1 MAAGE
6 AEAGGMHFP
15 DLTMGSKSVIS
26 PDQSQLL
33 TRSNRPS
40 ALSVLVLLNQST
52 APLCYRLGTKAVSLV
67 QVLDEVGT
75 RVRNSSAQAGSAEE
89 EVQVPI
95 SLPSCMA
102 GICLWLARNVH
113 QGPKYSER
121 ATGF

>member
-1 MAAGE
+1 M
-6 AEAGGMHFP
+6 
-15 DLTMGSKSVIS
+15 SW
-26 PDQSQLL
+26 
-33 TRSNRPS
+33 
-40 ALSVLVLLNQST
+40 LNQST
-52 APLCYRLGTKAVSLV
+52 APLCYSLGTEAVSLV
-67 QVLDEVGT
+67 RVLLDEVGT
-75 RVRNSSAQAGSAEE
+75 RVRNSSTQAGSAEE